1 MRFLAAG
8 FSSGGEIDLC
18 LTNFRVSAI
27 ADAFR
32 KCIGHLAFVAIVGW
46 WKSLYVLNKFN
57 DLGIVNLTIS
67 FQLVLETADYDSN
80 IALKVFDYPFDVE
93 VGDCLFPS
101 SAGDVGQRFSR
112 IHKSILG
119 KASCAEGS

>member
-1 MRFLAAG
+1 MNSKQLLNLA
-8 FSSGGEIDLC
+8 
-18 LTNFRVSAI
+18 
-27 ADAFR
+27 
-32 KCIGHLAFVAIVGW
+32 
-46 WKSLYVLNKFN
+46 
-57 DLGIVNLTIS
+57 IS

-80 IALKVFDYPFDVE
+80 IALKVFDYAFDVE

-119 KASCAEGS
+119 KASCALSFGQ